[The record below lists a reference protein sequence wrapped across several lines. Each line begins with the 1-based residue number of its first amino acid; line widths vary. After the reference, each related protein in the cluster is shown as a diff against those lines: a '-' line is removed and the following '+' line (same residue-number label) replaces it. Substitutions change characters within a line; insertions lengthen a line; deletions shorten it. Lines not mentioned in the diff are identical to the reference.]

1 MRNKILG
8 SFYRRGSNGSV
19 YLYFRE
25 KGTLVETNMAE
36 SVGRLTGE
44 DVSEFEYHTWRA
56 EKDSYVVQWEGMP
69 HYDSGYASH
78 GFDTFGEAYQEFE
91 KQREESSW

>member
-1 MRNKILG
+1 MRRKQMRNKILG

-25 KGTLVETNMAE
+25 KGTLVETDIA
-36 SVGRLTGE
+36 
-44 DVSEFEYHTWRA
+44 DTWRA

-69 HYDSGYASH
+69 HYDSGYAFH

-91 KQREESSW
+91 RQREES

>member
-8 SFYRRGSNGSV
+8 SFYRRGSDGRV

-25 KGTLVETNMAE
+25 KGTLVETDIA
-36 SVGRLTGE
+36 G
-44 DVSEFEYHTWRA
+44 SEYDTWRA

-69 HYDSGYASH
+69 HYDSGYAFH

-91 KQREESSW
+91 RQRMEIN